1 MLPSS
6 NLKPVFYRVG
16 EALEIHSGWTD
27 ETGDIWDTA
36 DDNQM
41 AVRLVPG
48 ARPAFKLGQRVEF
61 TEAVDVYPA
70 THVLGGERAHVAYLE
85 GQLVRLACS

>member
-16 EALEIHSGWTD
+16 EALEIHTGWTD
-27 ETGDIWDTA
+27 EAGDIWDTA

-41 AVRLVPG
+41 TVKLV
-48 ARPAFKLGQRVEF
+48 F
-61 TEAVDVYPA
+61 
-70 THVLGGERAHVAYLE
+70 
-85 GQLVRLACS
+85 

>member
-16 EALEIHSGWTD
+16 EALEIHSGWCD

-41 AVRLVPG
+41 AVKLVPE
-48 ARPAFKLGQRVEF
+48 PPRVCRR
-61 TEAVDVYPA
+61 
-70 THVLGGERAHVAYLE
+70 L
-85 GQLVRLACS
+85 QLLRGWSHDK